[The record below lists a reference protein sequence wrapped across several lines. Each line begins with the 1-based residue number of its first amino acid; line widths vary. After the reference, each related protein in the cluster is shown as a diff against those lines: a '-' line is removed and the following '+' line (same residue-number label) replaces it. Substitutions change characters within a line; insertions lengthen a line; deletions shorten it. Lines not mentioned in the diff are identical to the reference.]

1 MNMEEFITGVSHDRK
16 ESFGYGTCSNY
27 LACSIES
34 QAVGFR
40 IQVSVMKSFYRKAVG
55 LRLQNIDVGN
65 GVLFQIGRWL
75 QDIGKNQKWRTFQ
88 ANIQI
93 GENC

>member
-1 MNMEEFITGVSHDRK
+1 MNMEEFITGVLHDRK

-40 IQVSVMKSFYRKAVG
+40 IQVSVMKSFHRKAVG
-55 LRLQNIDVGN
+55 LRL
-65 GVLFQIGRWL
+65 
-75 QDIGKNQKWRTFQ
+75 
-88 ANIQI
+88 
-93 GENC
+93 

>member
-1 MNMEEFITGVSHDRK
+1 MNMEEFITGVLHDRK

-34 QAVGFR
+34 QVVGFR

-55 LRLQNIDVGN
+55 LRL
-65 GVLFQIGRWL
+65 
-75 QDIGKNQKWRTFQ
+75 
-88 ANIQI
+88 
-93 GENC
+93 